1 MACSYRFNLM
11 QRSKFRAELRS
22 VAFLVV
28 LCVFSECAC
37 PAACAD
43 RELNHLFREAVHRF
57 NIPGA
62 VMMVEDPQGVL
73 EVYRTGVRK
82 IGSRKPMS
90 SKLKFRI
97 GSITKT
103 FVSSLVLMLVEEGIV
118 SLDTE
123 VQNILPD
130 LIPQESRVT
139 VRNLLHMRSCL
150 NNFTVEDDFLQ
161 LFREQP
167 SLLWT
172 PECLLNFETK
182 EQCSPG
188 FDFEYNNAN
197 YILLGLIIEKLT
209 GDTFEN
215 QVSKRILEP
224 LGLNS
229 TTFPVKSSDMSKPY
243 AAGHDYNPETGLISD
258 LSLRINPS
266 WAWCSGNGVS
276 TAQDL
281 MVWLKAFLGGYG
293 ISEKLLYE
301 QLDFRPVNYDG
312 IDYGLGVMNKYT
324 AIGHNGNFAGIYTSL
339 AFRYKGYYFII
350 LTNGQAAGGGKTATA
365 ESVFWYIISKS
376 KLFRQTK
383 N

>member
-1 MACSYRFNLM
+1 MTNSYRRYARDGM
-11 QRSKFRAELRS
+11 KFLT
-22 VAFLVV
+22 L
-28 LCVFSECAC
+28 LCMVFCLLTAVYC
-37 PAACAD
+37 PAASANSD
-43 RELNHLFREAVHRF
+43 LNMLLREGVKKFK
-57 NIPGA
+57 IPGA
-62 VMMVEDPQGVL
+62 IMLVEDPQGQIKIF
-73 EVYRTGVRK
+73 RAGVRK

-90 SKLKFRI
+90 INLKFRI

-103 FVSSLVLMLVEEGIV
+103 FVSSLMLMLVEEGRV
-118 SLDTE
+118 SLDKQ
-123 VQNILPD
+123 VHDILPD
-130 LIPQESRVT
+130 LIPEESGVT

-150 NNFTVEDDFLQ
+150 NNFTVEEDFLR

-172 PECLLNFETK
+172 PECLLSFEVK

-188 FDFEYNNAN
+188 YDFEYNNAN
-197 YILLGLIIEKLT
+197 YVLLGLIIEKLT

-215 QVSKRILEP
+215 QVSKRILVP

-229 TTFPVKSSDMSKPY
+229 TTFPVKSSDISKPY
-243 AAGHDYNPETGLISD
+243 ATGHDYNPETGVISD

-276 TAQDL
+276 TATDM

-301 QLDFRPVNYDG
+301 QLDFRPVTYDG

-324 AIGHNGNFAGIYTSL
+324 AIGHNGNFAGIYTAL
-339 AFRYKGYYFII
+339 AFRYKKYYFVI
-350 LTNGQAAGGGKTATA
+350 LTNGQAGGGGTKSTA
-365 ESVFWYIISKS
+365 ESVFWHIVRNS
-376 KLFRQTK
+376 KLFGKTK
-383 N
+383 K

>member
-1 MACSYRFNLM
+1 MVNGYRLYA
-11 QRSKFRAELRS
+11 RHGRKFRALLCTVFCLLTIVYCPVASANSELK
-22 VAFLVV
+22 V
-28 LCVFSECAC
+28 
-37 PAACAD
+37 
-43 RELNHLFREAVHRF
+43 LFREAVKKF

-62 VMMVEDPQGVL
+62 VMMVEDPHGKL
-73 EVYRTGVRK
+73 KTYRTGVRK

-103 FVSSLVLMLVEEGIV
+103 FVSSLVLMLVQEGKV

-123 VQNILPD
+123 AHKILPD
-130 LIPQESRVT
+130 LVPEESRVT

-150 NNFTVEDDFLQ
+150 NNFTVEENFLR

-167 SLLWT
+167 SLIWT
-172 PECLLNFETK
+172 PECLLSFETK
-182 EQCSPG
+182 EECSPG

-197 YILLGLIIEKLT
+197 YVLLGLIIEKLT

-215 QVSKRILEP
+215 QVSKRILVP

-229 TTFPVKSSDMSKPY
+229 TTFPVKSSDISKPY
-243 AAGHDYNPETGLISD
+243 ATGHDYNPETGVISD

-276 TAQDL
+276 TATDM

-301 QLDFRPVNYDG
+301 QLDFRPVTYDG

-324 AIGHNGNFAGIYTSL
+324 AIGHNGNFAGIYTAL
-339 AFRYKGYYFII
+339 AFRYRGYYFVI
-350 LTNGQAAGGGKTATA
+350 LTNGQADGGGTKATA
-365 ESVFWYIISKS
+365 ESVFWYIVSKS
-376 KLFRQTK
+376 ELFAKSKR
-383 N
+383 

>member
-1 MACSYRFNLM
+1 MTSANRLN
-11 QRSKFRAELRS
+11 SKHGMEFRALLCS
-22 VAFLVV
+22 VQFLIV
-28 LCVFSECAC
+28 LCLLITFLC
-37 PAACAD
+37 PMASANS
-43 RELNHLFREAVHRF
+43 ELNILFREAVLKF

-62 VMMVEDPQGVL
+62 VMMVEDPQGKRKT
-73 EVYRTGVRK
+73 YRTGVRK

-103 FVSSLVLMLVEEGIV
+103 FVSSLVLMLVEEGRL

-123 VQNILPD
+123 VHEILPD
-130 LIPQESRVT
+130 LVPEESHVT

-150 NNFTVEDDFLQ
+150 SNFTVEDDFLR

-172 PECLLNFETK
+172 PECLLSFETK

-197 YILLGLIIEKLT
+197 YILLGLIIEKMT
-209 GDTFEN
+209 GDTFEH

-224 LGLNS
+224 LSLNS
-229 TTFPVKSSDMSKPY
+229 TTFPVERVDISAPY
-243 AAGHDYNPETGLISD
+243 AKGYDYNPKTGVISD

-281 MVWLKAFLGGYG
+281 MVWLKAFLGGFG

-301 QLDFRPVNYDG
+301 QLEFRPVTYDG

-350 LTNGQAAGGGKTATA
+350 LTNGQNKGGGKKATA
-365 ESVFWYIISKS
+365 ESVFWYIVSKS
-376 KLFRQTK
+376 KLFQK
-383 N
+383 AKK